1 MTNQGKHMED
11 NDLDSND
18 LKNFHMMDSEEFRLI
33 RDKQFQMSRMEFSEI
48 IGTDYETVVSW
59 ELERNPVPRPI
70 SMLVRILVDING
82 TEYGEKYGLD

>member
-1 MTNQGKHMED
+1 MVMTNQGKHMED

-18 LKNFHMMDSEEFRLI
+18 RFKMSAAEFRNI
-33 RDKQFQMSRMEFSEI
+33 REDDLDLSRREISEI

-59 ELERNPVPRPI
+59 ELERNPVPGPI

>member
-1 MTNQGKHMED
+1 MVMTNQGKHMED
-11 NDLDSND
+11 NDLDGND
-18 LKNFHMMDSEEFRLI
+18 RFKMSAAEFRNI
-33 RDKQFQMSRMEFSEI
+33 REDDLDLSRREISEI

-59 ELERNPVPRPI
+59 ELERNPVPGPI